1 MILKSKYNRA
11 IVDEFLQTYIDARY
25 YNYGTDDS
33 VRFFYRKIY
42 DALVRKAYKL
52 MEKNKDQAQT
62 IENTVIF
69 FQYFF
74 YFDYVRSNLELEE
87 VIGLIA
93 EKRIT
98 RLKIRMAETEEF
110 IKEFSTFNGS
120 EAFDKYYEYSKFPKF
135 DDIEL

>member
-1 MILKSKYNRA
+1 MIEKKK
-11 IVDEFLQTYIDARY
+11 
-25 YNYGTDDS
+25 DD
-33 VRFFYRKIY
+33 
-42 DALVRKAYKL
+42 
-52 MEKNKDQAQT
+52 AQT

-98 RLKIRMAETEEF
+98 RLEEKVF
-110 IKEFSTFNGS
+110 GTIHDIDIKTRYNQLRK
-120 EAFDKYYEYSKFPKF
+120 AFDAEKTLRRKHKLNSLSGFPTSTPVSF
-135 DDIEL
+135 DNLTD